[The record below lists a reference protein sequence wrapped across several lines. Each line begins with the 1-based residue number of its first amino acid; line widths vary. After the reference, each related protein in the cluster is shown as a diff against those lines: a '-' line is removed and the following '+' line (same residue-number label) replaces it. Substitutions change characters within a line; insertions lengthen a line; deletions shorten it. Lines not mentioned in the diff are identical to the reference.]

1 MSTLAPVMPNLRRSL
16 AVLTL
21 AASAAGLTACGESI
35 PGNAV
40 VKVDDTSI
48 KKDDFNHW
56 LEVAAISQASQAD
69 PAAQQSGKKPVVNLP
84 EPPDYA
90 RCVADKKKS
99 APKPAKGRPATKDS
113 EYVEQCKTEYE
124 ALRSTVL
131 SFLISAE
138 WIEGEAAEQD
148 IKVAEAD
155 VKKKFAETRKQSFP
169 KEADFRKFLAS
180 SGQSEEDLLYRVRLD
195 ELSNKL
201 RDKIVK
207 GKDKVSDAQI
217 KAYYDKNRARFA
229 QPERRDLRIVLTKTE
244 AKAEQARNALEDGD
258 SFKAVAK
265 KYSIDEASKSQGGVL
280 LAVAKGQQEA
290 ALDKAVFAADKG
302 ELQGPVKTQFGYY
315 VFQVSKVTPAK
326 QGTLAESKQTIQQ
339 LLAAEN
345 QQKALDTFVKDF
357 RKRWKERTECREGYV
372 VSDCKG
378 EPEPAPTTQEGT
390 PVPQEQAPPAQG

>member
-1 MSTLAPVMPNLRRSL
+1 MPNLRRSTL
-16 AVLTL
+16 AVLAV

-40 VKVDDTSI
+40 VKVEDTSI
-48 KKDDFNHW
+48 KKDDYNHW
-56 LEVAAISQASQAD
+56 LEVAAISSASQAD
-69 PAAQQSGKKPVVNLP
+69 PAAAQSGKKPVVNLP

-217 KAYYDKNRARFA
+217 AAYYNKNKQRFA
-229 QPERRDLRIVLTKTE
+229 QPERRDVRIVLTKTE
-244 AKAEQARNALEDGD
+244 DKAREARRALTGGD
-258 SFKAVAK
+258 SFKSVAK
-265 KYSIDEASKSQGGVL
+265 EYSIDEASKEQGGVL
-280 LAVAKGQQEA
+280 LAVAEGQQEA
-290 ALDKAVFAADKG
+290 ALDKAVFAAEKG
-302 ELQGPVKTQFGYY
+302 ELQGPVRTQFGFY
-315 VFQVSKVTPAK
+315 VFQVSKITPAK

-357 RKRWKERTECREGYV
+357 RKRWKEKTECREQYV
-372 VSDCKG
+372 TADCKG
-378 EPEPAPTTQEGT
+378 EPEPKPTPQEGT
-390 PVPQEQAPPAQG
+390 PVPQEQGAPPPPAEG

>member
-1 MSTLAPVMPNLRRSL
+1 MTLRRSTL
-16 AVLTL
+16 AVLTV

-40 VKVDDTSI
+40 VKVEDTSI
-48 KKDDFNHW
+48 KKDDYNHW
-56 LEVAAISQASQAD
+56 LEVAAISSASQAD
-69 PAAQQSGKKPVVNLP
+69 PAAAQSGKKPVVNLP
-84 EPPDYA
+84 QPPDFKA
-90 RCVADKKKS
+90 CVADKKKKQ
-99 APKPAKGRPATKDS
+99 PKKAKGQPATKDS
-113 EYVEQCKTEYE
+113 ELTQQCKQEYE
-124 ALRSTVL
+124 ALRNQVL

-138 WIEGEAAEQD
+138 WIEGEAEAQD
-148 IKVAEAD
+148 IKVSEAD
-155 VKKKFAETRKQSFP
+155 VKKKFDETRKQSFP
-169 KEADFRKFLAS
+169 KDADYKKFLAS

-207 GKDKVSDAQI
+207 GKDKVSDPQI
-217 KAYYDKNRARFA
+217 AAYYNKNKQRFA
-229 QPERRDLRIVLTKTE
+229 QPERRDLRIVLTKT
-244 AKAEQARNALEDGD
+244 KAEAEKARAALRDGD
-258 SFKAVAK
+258 SFKSVAK
-265 KYSIDEASKSQGGVL
+265 KYSIDEASKDQGGQL

-315 VFQVSKVTPAK
+315 VFQVSKVTAAK
-326 QGTLAESKQTIQQ
+326 QGTLAESKETIRQ

-372 VSDCKG
+372 VADCKG
-378 EPEPAPTTQEGT
+378 EPEPAQTTQEGT
-390 PVPQEQAPPAQG
+390 PVPQEQGAPPAEG

>member
-1 MSTLAPVMPNLRRSL
+1 MPNLRRSTL
-16 AVLTL
+16 AVLAV

-40 VKVDDTSI
+40 VKVEDTSI
-48 KKDDFNHW
+48 KKDDYNHW
-56 LEVAAISQASQAD
+56 LEVAAISAASQAD
-69 PAAQQSGKKPVVNLP
+69 PAAAQSGKKPVVNLP
-84 EPPDYA
+84 EPPEFTK
-90 RCVADKKKS
+90 CVANKKKT

-113 EYVEQCKTEYE
+113 EYVEQCKQEYE
-124 ALRSTVL
+124 ALRNQVL

-138 WIEGEAAEQD
+138 WIEGEAEAQD
-148 IKVAEAD
+148 IKVSEAD
-155 VKKKFAETRKQSFP
+155 VKKKFDATRKQSFP
-169 KEADFRKFLAS
+169 KDADYKKFLAS

-201 RDKIVK
+201 REKIVK

-217 KAYYDKNRARFA
+217 TAYYNKNKQRFA
-229 QPERRDLRIVLTKTE
+229 QPERRDVRIVLTKTK
-244 AKAEQARNALEDGD
+244 AKAEQARAALSDGD

-265 KYSIDEASKSQGGVL
+265 KYSIDEASKDQGGQL
-280 LAVAKGQQEA
+280 LGVAEGQQEA

-302 ELQGPVKTQFGYY
+302 KLQGPVKTQFGYY

-390 PVPQEQAPPAQG
+390 PVPQEGAPPAQG

>member
-1 MSTLAPVMPNLRRSL
+1 MPNLRRSTL
-16 AVLTL
+16 AVL
-21 AASAAGLTACGESI
+21 AAAAAAAGLTACGESI

-40 VKVDDTSI
+40 VKVEDTSI
-48 KKDDFNHW
+48 KKDDYNHW
-56 LEVAAISQASQAD
+56 LEVAAISSASQAD
-69 PAAQQSGKKPVVNLP
+69 PAAAQSGKQPVVNLP
-84 EPPDYA
+84 QPPEVTK
-90 RCVADKKKS
+90 CVADKKRA
-99 APKPAKGRPATKDS
+99 APKPTKGKPATNDS
-113 EYVEQCKTEYE
+113 QYVEQCKQEYE
-124 ALRSTVL
+124 ALRNQVL
-131 SFLISAE
+131 SFLISAQ
-138 WIEGEAAEQD
+138 WIEGEAESQD
-148 IKVAEAD
+148 IKVSEAD
-155 VKKKFAETRKQSFP
+155 VKKKFDETRKQSFP
-169 KEADFRKFLAS
+169 KDADYKKFLAS

-201 RDKIVK
+201 REKIVK

-217 KAYYDKNRARFA
+217 AAYYNKNKQRFA
-229 QPERRDLRIVLTKTE
+229 QPERRDIRIVLTKTKARADE
-244 AKAEQARNALEDGD
+244 ARKALTGGD

-265 KYSIDEASKSQGGVL
+265 KFSIDEASKEQGGQL
-280 LAVAKGQQEA
+280 LAVAEGQQEA

-302 ELQGPVKTQFGYY
+302 KLQGPVKTQFGFYLFE
-315 VFQVSKVTPAK
+315 VTKVTPAK

-357 RKRWKERTECREGYV
+357 RKRWKERTECRDGYV

>member
-1 MSTLAPVMPNLRRSL
+1 MPNLRRSTL
-16 AVLTL
+16 AVLAV

-40 VKVDDTSI
+40 VKVEDTSI
-48 KKDDFNHW
+48 KKDDYNHW
-56 LEVAAISQASQAD
+56 LEVAAISAASQAD
-69 PAAQQSGKKPVVNLP
+69 PAAAQSGKKPGVNLP
-84 EPPDYA
+84 EPPEFTK
-90 RCVADKKKS
+90 CVANKKKT
-99 APKPAKGRPATKDS
+99 APQPAKGRPATKDS

-217 KAYYDKNRARFA
+217 AAYYNKNKQRFA
-229 QPERRDLRIVLTKTE
+229 QPERRDVRIVLTKTE
-244 AKAEQARNALEDGD
+244 DKAREARRALTGGD
-258 SFKAVAK
+258 SFKSVAK
-265 KYSIDEASKSQGGVL
+265 EYSIDEASKEQGGVL
-280 LAVAKGQQEA
+280 LAVAEGQQEA
-290 ALDKAVFAADKG
+290 ALDKAVFAAEKG
-302 ELQGPVKTQFGYY
+302 ELQGPVRTQFGFY
-315 VFQVSKVTPAK
+315 VFQVSKITPAK

-357 RKRWKERTECREGYV
+357 RKRWKEKTECREQYV
-372 VSDCKG
+372 TADCKG
-378 EPEPAPTTQEGT
+378 EPEPKPTPQEGT
-390 PVPQEQAPPAQG
+390 PVPQEQGAPPPPAEG

>member
-1 MSTLAPVMPNLRRSL
+1 MPNLRRSTL
-16 AVLTL
+16 AVL
-21 AASAAGLTACGESI
+21 AAAAAAAGLTACGESI

-40 VKVDDTSI
+40 VKVEDTSI
-48 KKDDFNHW
+48 KKDDYNHW
-56 LEVAAISQASQAD
+56 LEVAAISSASQAD
-69 PAAQQSGKKPVVNLP
+69 PAAAQSGKKPVVNLP
-84 EPPDYA
+84 QPPEFTK
-90 RCVADKKKS
+90 CVADKKKA
-99 APKPAKGRPATKDS
+99 APRPTKGKPATKDS
-113 EYVEQCKTEYE
+113 QYVEQCKQEYE
-124 ALRSTVL
+124 ALRNQVL
-131 SFLISAE
+131 SFLISAQ
-138 WIEGEAAEQD
+138 WIEGEAESQD
-148 IKVAEAD
+148 IKVSEAD
-155 VKKKFAETRKQSFP
+155 VKKKFDETRKQSFP
-169 KEADFRKFLAS
+169 KDADYKKFLAS

-201 RDKIVK
+201 REKIVK

-217 KAYYDKNRARFA
+217 AAYYNKNKQRFA
-229 QPERRDLRIVLTKTE
+229 QPERRDIRIVLTKTKARADE
-244 AKAEQARNALEDGD
+244 ARKALAGGD

-265 KYSIDEASKSQGGVL
+265 KYSIDEASKEQGGQL
-280 LAVAKGQQEA
+280 LAVAEGQQEA

-302 ELQGPVKTQFGYY
+302 KLQGPVKTQFGFYLFE
-315 VFQVSKVTPAK
+315 VTKVTPAK

-357 RKRWKERTECREGYV
+357 RKRWKEKTECREGYV